1 MTPNVNLAIVVA
13 QFNSEITQK
22 MLEQALKRS
31 NELGATVTYICKVPG
46 SFDMPIIIQDLLEK
60 ENVDAVAT
68 LGAILQGE
76 TAHDQ
81 IIAATLSNQ
90 ISALSTKLRKPVTL
104 GVSGP
109 RENVHQAQAR
119 AEEYATRSVEA
130 AVKMVKLRK
139 DISKQNDQTRPV
151 IAE

>member
-1 MTPNVNLAIVVA
+1 MTQNVNLAIVVS
-13 QFNSEITQK
+13 QFNSEVTQK

-31 NELGATVTYICKVPG
+31 NELGATVTHICKVPG
-46 SFDMPIIIQDLLEK
+46 AFDMPIIIQDLLEK

-90 ISALSTKLRKPVTL
+90 ISTLSTRLRKPVTL

-109 RENVHQAQAR
+109 RENLHQAQSR
-119 AEEYATRSVEA
+119 AEEYANRSVEA
-130 AVKMVKLRK
+130 AVKLVKLCK
-139 DISKQNDQTRPV
+139 DVAKQNDHTRQ
-151 IAE
+151 

>member
-1 MTPNVNLAIVVA
+1 VSPNVNLAIVVA

-31 NELGATVTYICKVPG
+31 KELGATVTYICKVPG

-60 ENVDAVAT
+60 EDVDAIAT

-109 RENVHQAQAR
+109 RENIHQAQSR
-119 AEEYATRSVEA
+119 AEKYATRSVEA
-130 AVKMVKLRK
+130 AVKLVKLRK
-139 DISKQNDQTRPV
+139 EISKQNKHTRPV